1 MHTYLRWDVC
11 LGVPTLSNSAKNAR
25 SELRSFC
32 AAWGPPSSLMQWIEL
47 PAAGS
52 TTAEAAEKQG
62 LQKVYF
68 PDAPGLDGFVDA
80 IARALEQNDRSRVL
94 SAV

>member
-1 MHTYLRWDVC
+1 
-11 LGVPTLSNSAKNAR
+11 
-25 SELRSFC
+25 
-32 AAWGPPSSLMQWIEL
+32 MQWIQL

-68 PDAPGLDGFVDA
+68 PEAPGLDGFVDA
-80 IARALEQNDRSRVL
+80 IVRALEQNDRSRVS

>member
-1 MHTYLRWDVC
+1 
-11 LGVPTLSNSAKNAR
+11 
-25 SELRSFC
+25 
-32 AAWGPPSSLMQWIEL
+32 MQWIEL

-52 TTAEAAEKQG
+52 TTAQAAEKQG

-68 PDAPGLDGFVDA
+68 PAAPGLDGFVDA
-80 IARALEQNDRSRVL
+80 IVRALEQNDRSRVL

>member
-1 MHTYLRWDVC
+1 MLCGDPRC
-11 LGVPTLSNSAKNAR
+11 
-25 SELRSFC
+25 
-32 AAWGPPSSLMQWIEL
+32 LMQWIQL

-68 PDAPGLDGFVDA
+68 PEAPGLDGFVDA
-80 IARALEQNDRSRVL
+80 IVRALEQNDRSRVS